1 MKAVSVFLMVLLFFS
16 TSLQAG
22 PIGDQRAI
30 HPVSI
35 EDLRVEVSEQ
45 TAERTSNIREIQTL
59 LRNDRVQDRLGH
71 LFDLEKVA
79 VAVPTLDD
87 ETLARLAQESAKANE
102 QFRAGL
108 STVVWVVIIVA
119 VLLVVGL
126 LIAANTAKDVISSF

>member
-1 MKAVSVFLMVLLFFS
+1 MKAISVLLTVLLVFS

-22 PIGDQRAI
+22 PIPDQTTI
-30 HPVSI
+30 HLVSI

-45 TAERTSNIREIQTL
+45 AAERTSNIREIQTL

-126 LIAANTAKDVISSF
+126 LIAANTAKDVISSI